1 MDGFTYVYEVSDDS
15 FKVNGY
21 LDFSLFN
28 FNEIDKINQDLMPI
42 SYFKFDSKTT
52 YKSLISNFEKEGY
65 ECIPSK

>member
-1 MDGFTYVYEVSDDS
+1 MKLVMIHLKLMVT
-15 FKVNGY
+15 